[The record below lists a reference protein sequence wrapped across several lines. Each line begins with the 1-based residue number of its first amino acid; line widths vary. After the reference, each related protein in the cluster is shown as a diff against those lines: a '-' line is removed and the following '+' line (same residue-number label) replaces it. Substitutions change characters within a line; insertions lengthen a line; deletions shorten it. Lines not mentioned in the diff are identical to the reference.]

1 MLGFLPTDLSYSLSV
16 LMQENRDYFR
26 IEVKFSEQGKT
37 DQIDI
42 SINLLDHILKDQ
54 KVKDS
59 SLMQTD
65 STSYSLR
72 SFGGMP
78 LTLQRMFHKINQH
91 NINTTF
97 GQEFQI

>member
-1 MLGFLPTDLSYSLSV
+1 
-16 LMQENRDYFR
+16 
-26 IEVKFSEQGKT
+26 
-37 DQIDI
+37 
-42 SINLLDHILKDQ
+42 
-54 KVKDS
+54 
-59 SLMQTD
+59 MQTD

-97 GQEFQI
+97 GQEFQIQNPAGLEEEKELFQS